1 MQIKVR
7 NMAAVFYAALFILM
21 SACGFQFRGHAE
33 LPAGME
39 KIYVQ
44 SDASALLLRYLRQS
58 LSQAGALV
66 VTDINKASAVM
77 VVGNEVQDRS
87 VLSVNDKAR
96 VREYESRYSVT
107 YSVAT
112 VAGEE
117 ILSPRIIELRRDY
130 SFNEDEVLAKERERI
145 SLVGDMQ
152 AEAVQAIMRQIRNRP
167 QSANRQNRSTQ

>member
-1 MQIKVR
+1 MQIKVSY
-7 NMAAVFYAALFILM
+7 MAAVFYASCLM
-21 SACGFQFRGHAE
+21 LMTACGFQLRGHAE

-58 LSQAGALV
+58 LSQAGAQV
-66 VTDINKASAVM
+66 VTDINSATAVL
-77 VVGNEVQDRS
+77 VIGNEEQERS
-87 VLSVNDKAR
+87 VLSVNDQAR

-112 VAGEE
+112 VAGAE
-117 ILSPRIIELRRDY
+117 ILSARVIELRRDY
-130 SFNEDEVLAKERERI
+130 SFNENEVLAKERERI

-167 QSANRQNRSTQ
+167 KSAVTQ